1 MNIEETNERNLKI
14 FVVEDD
20 KWYREFLAYNLK
32 LVPEYEVKTFEN
44 GKEVLSHLYEKPD
57 VITLDLQ
64 LPDIKGPEV
73 LGKIKEFDPAIEVII
88 ISSQDKLETAVD
100 LLKQGAYDY
109 LVKSDDLRDK
119 ILHVVTNIGKKNV
132 LKEKIVHLE
141 QEVGKKYDLSKI
153 IIGQSEPIK
162 KTFHLIE
169 KAAQTDINVSVTG
182 ETGTGKELV
191 AKAIHYNSKRR
202 NGPLVAVNLSAV
214 PKELV
219 ESELFGHEKGAF
231 TGAATKRIG
240 RFEQANGGTIFLD
253 EVADMELHMQVKL
266 LRVLQEKE
274 ISRVGSNRLQKID
287 CRVIVA
293 TNRNLQEEVKKG
305 NFREDLYFRL
315 LGLNIHLPPLRQRG
329 PDIILLS
336 KYFIDSFSKENELE
350 VKSLGKDAQK
360 KLLGYSFPG
369 NVRELKSVIEL
380 AVVMCEGDQINAD
393 DIVFSELS
401 TPVKISEEE
410 TTLRNYIRNI
420 IKTYLDKYNNDVML
434 VARKLDIGKST
445 IYRMLQEEKG
455 NKKKEGSEIFD

>member
-1 MNIEETNERNLKI
+1 MDRETNERNLKI

-20 KWYREFLAYNLK
+20 KWYREFLAYNLT
-32 LVPEYEVKTFEN
+32 LVPEYEVKTFEG
-44 GKEVLSHLYEKPD
+44 GKGVLANLYERPD
-57 VITLDLQ
+57 IITLDLQ
-64 LPDIKGPEV
+64 LPDMKGAEV
-73 LGKIKEFDPAIEVII
+73 LDKIKEFDPSIEVII
-88 ISSQDKLETAVD
+88 ISSQDNLETAVE
-100 LLKQGAYDY
+100 LLKRGAYDY
-109 LVKSDDLRDK
+109 MVKTDDLRDK
-119 ILHVVTNIGKKNV
+119 ILHVIGNIGKKNV

-141 QEVGKKYDLSKI
+141 QEVGKKYDLSNI
-153 IIGQSEPIK
+153 IVGQSEPIK
-162 KTFHLIE
+162 QIFHLIE

-219 ESELFGHEKGAF
+219 ESELFGHEKGSF

-240 RFEQANGGTIFLD
+240 RFEQANGGTVFLD

-274 ISRVGSNRLQKID
+274 ITRVGSNSLQKID
-287 CRVIVA
+287 CRIIVA
-293 TNRNLQEEVKKG
+293 TNKNLQEEVKKG

-315 LGLNIHLPPLRQRG
+315 LGLNINLPPLRQRG
-329 PDIILLS
+329 ADIILLS
-336 KYFIDSFSKENELE
+336 KNFINLFSKENNLE
-350 VKSLGKDAQK
+350 PKTLSKEAQK
-360 KLLGYSFPG
+360 KLLNYSYPG

-380 AVVMCEGDQINAD
+380 AVVMSEGDEINPE

-401 TPVKISEEE
+401 TPISVQEEE
-410 TTLRNYIRNI
+410 TTLRNYIRNL

-455 NKKKEGSEIFD
+455 KVKSTSDIFD